1 VWHALRALDALRA
14 LRPRRACYTG
24 RDHVILTRLHARGG
38 AWTAPAGWT
47 LSGAVFGATLVVVL
61 GLAGVGPAGEV
72 GERRLVDNERVV
84 VVEFVF
90 PPGFRGEEHVAPVDE
105 FAYVVEGEFAVVTKG
120 KGKNVVR
127 RGEVEWA
134 PKGVVHYSV
143 NETKKPARVLVVLL
157 KER

>member
-1 VWHALRALDALRA
+1 MRYALRALHALRALSGSAVLAIALSLVVA
-14 LRPRRACYTG
+14 
-24 RDHVILTRLHARGG
+24 
-38 AWTAPAGWT
+38 APA
-47 LSGAVFGATLVVVL
+47 
-61 GLAGVGPAGEV
+61 AGPTAQVE
-72 GERRLVDNERVV
+72 ERRLVDNERVM

-90 PPGFRGEEHVAPVDE
+90 PPGIRGEEHVAPVDE

-120 KGKNVVR
+120 KGKQVVR

-143 NETKKPARVLVVLL
+143 NDTKKPARVLVVLL

>member
-1 VWHALRALDALRA
+1 LSGSAVLAIALSLVVA
-14 LRPRRACYTG
+14 
-24 RDHVILTRLHARGG
+24 
-38 AWTAPAGWT
+38 APA
-47 LSGAVFGATLVVVL
+47 
-61 GLAGVGPAGEV
+61 AGPTAQVE
-72 GERRLVDNERVV
+72 ERRLVDNERVM

-90 PPGFRGEEHVAPVDE
+90 PPGIRGEEHVAPVDE

-120 KGKNVVR
+120 KGKQVVR

-143 NETKKPARVLVVLL
+143 NDTKKPARVLVVLL